1 MTLDQYR
8 QRFSPDDAVGWQA
21 IDAHLARVYGTQ
33 APRHYAPDLASR
45 RRLGCDQPL
54 DGCSIYDSVVA
65 GTSHRHV
72 VSYGMSALYYDEDS
86 AGGDVSG
93 WGCEFTLRVPLH
105 PGDPERQGHAHK
117 PMWALA
123 LMQNLARYV
132 FDSGNW
138 FEAYH
143 FVTARGPLRLDTDT
157 ALTAVAFA
165 PDPQLATLATP
176 HGEVAFLQMV
186 GITEAEYQ
194 WLLQEPTT
202 ARTETLIARM
212 RGDNPWLLTDLDRR
226 HSYV

>member
-1 MTLDQYR
+1 MNLDQYR
-8 QRFSPDDAVGWQA
+8 QHFSADDAVGWQA
-21 IDAHLARVYGTQ
+21 IDAHLARSYGTQ
-33 APRHYAPDLASR
+33 TPRHYAPEPSSR
-45 RRLGCDQPL
+45 RALGGDLPL
-54 DGCSIYDSVVA
+54 DGCSIYDSTAA
-65 GTSHRHV
+65 GVPHRHV
-72 VSYGMSALYYDEDS
+72 VSYGMSALYYDENS

-93 WGCEFTLRVPLH
+93 WGCEFTMRVQPY
-105 PGDPERQGHAHK
+105 PGDPERQGHAHE

-143 FVTARGPLRLDTDT
+143 FITARGPLRLETDT

-165 PDPQLATLATP
+165 PDPQLGTLDTP
-176 HGEVAFLQMV
+176 HGQVAFLQMV

-202 ARTETLIARM
+202 ARTEMLITRM
-212 RGDNPWLLTDLDRR
+212 RDDNPWLLTDLGRR
-226 HSYV
+226 SSYV